1 MIEARNCPFSSGVT
15 AFTFGLRNHMV
26 ARLAC
31 CSDIIVAASTSFGSA
46 GKYAAFVAGI
56 ASDLRMRP
64 GERKAGRKMVK
75 FFLGGSGRRK
85 ASGKPC
91 RHQNCEKR

>member
-56 ASDLRMRP
+56 ASDFRMRP
-64 GERKAGRKMVK
+64 GERKAG
-75 FFLGGSGRRK
+75 
-85 ASGKPC
+85 
-91 RHQNCEKR
+91 